1 MSPLGAAR
9 ALITAGGGV
18 VDQGKL
24 ELIETQTITSSTAQV
39 DFTDLGT
46 GYNLHLITVN
56 NLHIATDSQD
66 LNFRVFVGGS
76 LQTGNDY
83 SRAFNIN
90 RSNGSNDEDRD
101 PTLDRLRVTPEIGA
115 SSNELTNGYFYLY
128 NALSSSKYT
137 FLNQHSTFLTK
148 DPYYATTFGAG
159 SFNETDTLSGFRF
172 YMSSGNINEA
182 EISLYGI
189 AES

>member
-46 GYNLHLITVN
+46 GYNVHLITLN
-56 NLHIATDSQD
+56 NFHPATDSQD

-76 LQTGNDY
+76 LQTGSNDY
-83 SRAFNIN
+83 GRAI
-90 RSNGSNDEDRD
+90 
-101 PTLDRLRVTPEIGA
+101 PEIGA
-115 SSNELTNGYFYLY
+115 FFNEVANGYFYLY
-128 NALSSSKYT
+128 NALSNSKYT
-137 FLNQHSTFLTK
+137 FLNQHSTYITK
-148 DPYYATTFGAG
+148 DPHYATTFGAG
-159 SFNETDTLSGFRF
+159 AFFHTDTLSGFRF
-172 YMSSGNINEA
+172 YMGSGNINEA